1 MYRSLSNDTQTKCQK
16 SKGEPDMQRLSP
28 QMVLRKE
35 RRGQGRRRDDK
46 DLRRIM
52 TKARDLCRA
61 GGSGRSAGNTLCAQ
75 RKVVNNAISVPHL

>member
-1 MYRSLSNDTQTKCQK
+1 MYRLSNHRQTTCQK
-16 SKGEPDMQRLSP
+16 SKGEPDMQRVSS

-35 RRGQGRRRDDK
+35 RQGQGRRRDASK

-61 GGSGRSAGNTLCAQ
+61 GGPGRSAGSILCA
-75 RKVVNNAISVPHL
+75 